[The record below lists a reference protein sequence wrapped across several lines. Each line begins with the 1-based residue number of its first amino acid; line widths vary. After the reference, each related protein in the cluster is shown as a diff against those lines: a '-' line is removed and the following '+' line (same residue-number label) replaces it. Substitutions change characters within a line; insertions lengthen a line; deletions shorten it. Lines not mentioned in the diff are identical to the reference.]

1 MLDDIFGASTVGY
14 VCQTFSQ
21 KWCALFPSMVAKC
34 KHNTL
39 NMGSRQALILA
50 AGLSIHA
57 SGLNRIEAGIR
68 LVNETDIVTRR
79 NFL

>member
-1 MLDDIFGASTVGY
+1 
-14 VCQTFSQ
+14 
-21 KWCALFPSMVAKC
+21 MVAKC

-50 AGLSIHA
+50 AELSIHA